1 MVERKDKKENGTM
14 ENRAGESMMREIK
27 FTILKDGNTMKYIP
41 LIKKMLNR
49 PLSEIRERLN
59 NNDYMDTCRID
70 NIDGLRQMND
80 LIEKLRKKGAEIMLY
95 ENDRRVEQEF
105 LNNII
110 ESHFDTERVLQ
121 EIDDNVIEQ
130 DGGENDE
137 DHQHF

>member
-1 MVERKDKKENGTM
+1 M
-14 ENRAGESMMREIK
+14 SEIK
-27 FTILKDGNTMKYIP
+27 FKVLKDGNTMKYIP
-41 LIKKMLNR
+41 VIKKMRNGS
-49 PLSEIRERLN
+49 LSEIRERLN
-59 NNDYMDTCRID
+59 NNGYVDTCPIE
-70 NIDGLRQMND
+70 NIDGLQKMND
-80 LIEKLRKKGAEIMLY
+80 LIEELRKKGAEIMLY

-137 DHQHF
+137 DHRHF

>member
-1 MVERKDKKENGTM
+1 
-14 ENRAGESMMREIK
+14 
-27 FTILKDGNTMKYIP
+27 
-41 LIKKMLNR
+41 
-49 PLSEIRERLN
+49 
-59 NNDYMDTCRID
+59 
-70 NIDGLRQMND
+70 
-80 LIEKLRKKGAEIMLY
+80 MLY

>member
-1 MVERKDKKENGTM
+1 MERKDKKENGTM

>member
-1 MVERKDKKENGTM
+1 MERKDKKENGTM

-121 EIDDNVIEQ
+121 EIDDKVIEQ
-130 DGGENDE
+130 DWSENDE
-137 DHQHF
+137 DHKHF

>member
-14 ENRAGESMMREIK
+14 ENKAGESMMSEIK
-27 FTILKDGNTMKYIP
+27 FTILKDGNAMKYIP
-41 LIKKMLNR
+41 VIKKMLNR
-49 PLSEIRERLN
+49 PLSEIKERL

-80 LIEKLRKKGAEIMLY
+80 LIEELRKKGAEIMLY

-137 DHQHF
+137 DHRHF

>member
-1 MVERKDKKENGTM
+1 MERKDKKENGTM

-80 LIEKLRKKGAEIMLY
+80 LIEELRKKGAEIMLY

-137 DHQHF
+137 DHRHF